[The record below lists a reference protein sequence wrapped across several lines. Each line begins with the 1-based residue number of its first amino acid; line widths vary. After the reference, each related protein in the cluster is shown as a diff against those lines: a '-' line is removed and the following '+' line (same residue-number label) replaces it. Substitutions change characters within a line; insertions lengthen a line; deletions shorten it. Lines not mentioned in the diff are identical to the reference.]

1 MSACS
6 HILPSA
12 NPSWRKDLPPLA
24 PVAEEQAPET
34 APHRNISLLAGSGRF
49 VSSDSQALLPVAMEG
64 LLSACLL
71 QPRALAL
78 GVSPCLPRS
87 SSRHPR
93 TRLRSATV
101 PTAIS
106 GAGAARLGSKWLGS
120 RSISAARNLAPG
132 TIVSCPAPVVL
143 PRGVARPVVVAT
155 AGQTPKA
162 VSGDAVVAD
171 SSESAPST
179 SSHAREVTHFYR
191 HPLLSDA
198 ATQSLLHK
206 IQEKVCA
213 DVISIRTEQCF
224 NVELTSPLDA
234 AHEAALVWV
243 LSETYEPEKL
253 TRESVF
259 SAGAAAE
266 GGEEAE
272 EEGEEVVVEV
282 GPRLSFTT
290 AWSTNAVSICRS
302 CTLEQVTRIERSR
315 RYALQLAPGVE
326 ADAAFTEEQRAAFT
340 ALVHDRMTECV
351 YESRLETFVTDAAP
365 APVVRIPVMK
375 EGRKALE
382 QVNKE
387 MGLAFDE
394 WDLDYY
400 TRLFRED
407 IGRDPTNV
415 ELFDIAQSNS
425 EHSRHWFFKGDLTVD
440 GQKVEHTLM
449 DLVKDTLTANP
460 NNSVIGFKDNSSA
473 IRGRVVSAILPENPG
488 QPSKLAPE
496 ERDYDILFTAE
507 THNFPCAVAPFPGA
521 ETGAGGRI
529 RDTHATGVGSLVVA
543 ATAGYCVG
551 NLQME
556 GHAAPWEDTS
566 FVYPPNLAPP
576 LQILLD
582 ASDGASDYGNKFG
595 EPLIQGYTR
604 TFGMRLASGER
615 REWLKPIMFSGGI
628 GQIDHRH
635 LVKEEPDVGMLVVKI
650 GGPAYRIG
658 MGGGAASS
666 MVSGTRDAEMDF
678 NAVQRGDAEMAQKL
692 NRVVR
697 TCVELGDKNPILSIH
712 DQGAGGNCNVV
723 KEIIYP
729 QGAEID
735 VRSIVVGDETMS
747 VLEIWG
753 AEYQEQDALLARP
766 ESEALLR
773 SICKRERLSMAVIG
787 TISGSGKVVLFDSR
801 EQQEAAAAGHAPP
814 LPAVDL
820 DLDKVLGDMPSKR
833 FDFVRGTDEREPL
846 ELPPALTVAEA
857 LKRVL
862 RLPSVASKRFLTT
875 KVDRCVTGLVA
886 QQQTVGPLQITLA
899 DVAVIAQTHTGIT
912 GAACAIGE
920 QPIKGLINPAAMAR
934 MAIGEALTNL
944 VWAKV
949 TALEDVKASGNWMYA
964 AKMGGE
970 GAAMYD
976 AAVALKEAML
986 ELGIAVDGGKDSLSM
1001 AATAGGET
1009 VMAPGNL
1016 VLSAYVT
1023 CPDITLTVTPD
1034 LKLPGEGVLIHV
1046 DLSGGSRRVG
1056 GSALAHVYDQIGDE
1070 SPDADVALLKRGFNA
1085 VQDLIGRRLVSS
1097 GHDVS
1102 DGGIITAILE
1112 MAFAGNTG
1120 VTVDLPSPA
1129 ADTQEGEEEEEVDVF
1144 GALFAEELGLV
1155 IEVAPANQDEVL
1167 RTLSA
1172 AQVPATVIGQVTSPS
1187 SSAPASP
1194 PLLSVAVAGV
1204 PVLEGESMPAWR
1216 DVWEESSFLLEQM
1229 QRTETC
1235 AVAEMEGLKHRKEP
1249 SWKLPFT
1256 PSRTAH
1262 ELMTATTKPKV
1273 AVLREE
1279 GSNGDRE
1286 MAAAVW
1292 AAGMEPWDVT
1302 VSDLLQGRARLD
1314 EFRGI
1319 IFVGG
1324 FSYADVLDSAKGW
1337 AAAIR
1342 FNAGLKAQFDA
1353 FYQREDTW
1361 SLGVCNGCQLMA
1373 LLGWVP
1379 GPDVGG
1385 VMGEGGDAAQP
1396 RFVHNESGRFECRFS
1411 TVQIEE
1417 SPAVMLRGMEGTRV
1431 GIWVAHGEGRALFP
1445 SESLFQSV
1453 LSSNLA
1459 PIRYCDDDGA
1469 PTEAYPFNPN
1479 GSPAG
1484 IAALCSP
1491 NGRHL
1496 AMMPHPERCYLMW
1509 QLPWAPKEW
1518 REGMDA
1524 SGPSPWLKLFQNA
1537 REWCAEHPQG
1547 YLEMM
1552 PHPERCY
1559 LMFQLPWAP
1568 KEWSEGMD
1576 ASGPSQWQKNTRE
1589 WCAEHPQEA
1598 QTWGMESRE
1607 GGCSA
1612 VLWRAESRDETS
1624 AVQSRAGSRD
1634 EQKADTCSHEQ

>member
-1 MSACS
+1 
-6 HILPSA
+6 
-12 NPSWRKDLPPLA
+12 
-24 PVAEEQAPET
+24 
-34 APHRNISLLAGSGRF
+34 
-49 VSSDSQALLPVAMEG
+49 MEG

-78 GVSPCLPRS
+78 GVSPCLPRT

-93 TRLRSATV
+93 TRLRSAIV
-101 PTAIS
+101 SPAS
-106 GAGAARLGSKWLGS
+106 GGAGAAWLGSKWLGS
-120 RSISAARNLAPG
+120 RNISAARNLAPG
-132 TIVSCPAPVVL
+132 TVVSCPSPMVL
-143 PRGVARPVVVAT
+143 SRGVARPVVVAT

-162 VSGDAVVAD
+162 VSGDAVVAE

-198 ATQSLLHK
+198 ATESLLHK
-206 IQEKVCA
+206 VQEKVCA
-213 DVISIRTEQCF
+213 DIIGIRTEQCF

-243 LSETYEPEKL
+243 LSETFEPEKL

-266 GGEEAE
+266 GEGEGE
-272 EEGEEVVVEV
+272 EEGEVVVVEV

-326 ADAAFTEEQRAAFT
+326 AAAAFTEEQRAAFA

-375 EGRKALE
+375 EGRKALEQVNKEMGLFVNKEMGFFLRPFIYRSCTLSLPSYTSPTLNTPCMGMEQEGRKALE

-473 IRGRVVSAILPENPG
+473 IRGRVVSAVLPENPG
-488 QPSKLAPE
+488 QPSKLEPQD
-496 ERDYDILFTAE
+496 RDYDILFTAE

-635 LVKEEPDVGMLVVKI
+635 LAKEEPDVGMLVVKI

-766 ESEALLR
+766 ESEQLLR
-773 SICKRERLSMAVIG
+773 SICDRERLSMAVIG

-833 FDFVRGTDEREPL
+833 FDFVRSSDEREPL
-846 ELPPALTVAEA
+846 ELPPMLTVAEA

-1016 VLSAYVT
+1016 VMSAYVT

-1046 DLSGGSRRVG
+1046 DLSGGNRRVG

-1085 VQDLIGRRLVSS
+1085 VQVCVFSVARFVSVCVHSIRL
-1097 GHDVS
+1097 D
-1102 DGGIITAILE
+1102 DFRGII
-1112 MAFAGNTG
+1112 FVGG
-1120 VTVDLPSPA
+1120 
-1129 ADTQEGEEEEEVDVF
+1129 F
-1144 GALFAEELGLV
+1144 
-1155 IEVAPANQDEVL
+1155 
-1167 RTLSA
+1167 
-1172 AQVPATVIGQVTSPS
+1172 
-1187 SSAPASP
+1187 
-1194 PLLSVAVAGV
+1194 
-1204 PVLEGESMPAWR
+1204 
-1216 DVWEESSFLLEQM
+1216 
-1229 QRTETC
+1229 
-1235 AVAEMEGLKHRKEP
+1235 
-1249 SWKLPFT
+1249 
-1256 PSRTAH
+1256 
-1262 ELMTATTKPKV
+1262 
-1273 AVLREE
+1273 
-1279 GSNGDRE
+1279 
-1286 MAAAVW
+1286 
-1292 AAGMEPWDVT
+1292 
-1302 VSDLLQGRARLD
+1302 RLD
-1314 EFRGI
+1314 DFRGIIFVGGFRLADFRGI

-1411 TVQIEE
+1411 TVQIDE

-1445 SESLFQSV
+1445 SSSLFQSV

-1537 REWCAEHPQG
+1537 REWCTEHPQ
-1547 YLEMM
+1547 
-1552 PHPERCY
+1552 
-1559 LMFQLPWAP
+1559 
-1568 KEWSEGMD
+1568 
-1576 ASGPSQWQKNTRE
+1576 
-1589 WCAEHPQEA
+1589 
-1598 QTWGMESRE
+1598 
-1607 GGCSA
+1607 
-1612 VLWRAESRDETS
+1612 
-1624 AVQSRAGSRD
+1624 
-1634 EQKADTCSHEQ
+1634 